1 MENVPSS
8 SVYFYFYTKLY
19 LSVAASLCN
28 LSQISS
34 RWRFHLAME
43 KKEVGWF
50 LPEIFI
56 QMNYGPTSGNYTF
69 NLHCHVFGAV
79 VCLPF
84 VVLT

>member
-1 MENVPSS
+1 M
-8 SVYFYFYTKLY
+8 
-19 LSVAASLCN
+19 
-28 LSQISS
+28 
-34 RWRFHLAME
+34 
-43 KKEVGWF
+43 
-50 LPEIFI
+50 